1 MHGSI
6 LILAK
11 KKAAG
16 PGGYFDPMES
26 AAPMAMGPM
35 VFEMGGMPEKEDED
49 EDESEDTDSKGYDVE
64 TADKAKGSP
73 SVDLRTALA
82 ELKAAAAKVD
92 QAAMSLKAEPEME
105 KDEPTE
111 EVEAPPAEAPKAKK
125 SPPAFLK
132 KTVMKY

>member
-16 PGGYFDPMES
+16 PGGYFDPMAEG
-26 AAPMAMGPM
+26 APMAMGPM
-35 VFEMGGMPEKEDED
+35 VFEMGAPEKEEEEGEED
-49 EDESEDTDSKGYDVE
+49 EGEYDVE

-105 KDEPTE
+105 TEEPTE
-111 EVEAPPAEAPKAKK
+111 ETAMPAPKAEAPKAKK
-125 SPPAFLK
+125 APPAFLK